1 MTDFVGKRSSL
12 NHSFQM
18 VIKVKKGLTVKAK
31 LELLSS
37 SYHLTF
43 CPMVL
48 TCCPKQGSD
57 QSKLVKVL
65 SIRRGIEPATSGW

>member
-1 MTDFVGKRSSL
+1 MTDFVGKCSSL

-31 LELLSS
+31 FELLSP
-37 SYHLTF
+37 SYHLTLG
-43 CPMVL
+43 PMVS

-57 QSKLVKVL
+57 QSELVKVL
-65 SIRRGIEPATSGW
+65 SIRLGIEPATSGW